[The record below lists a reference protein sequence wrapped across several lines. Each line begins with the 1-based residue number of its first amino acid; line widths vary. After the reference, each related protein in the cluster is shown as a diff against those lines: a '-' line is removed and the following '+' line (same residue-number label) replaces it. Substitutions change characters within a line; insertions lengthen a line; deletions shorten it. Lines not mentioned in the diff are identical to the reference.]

1 MSNPKE
7 YIFRYSYTVIEDTTV
22 TAKSYD
28 DAVDIFLSGG
38 GVKDEADHGPGD
50 WECIQE
56 PIEELQV

>member
-38 GVKDEADHGPGD
+38 GVKDEVDHSSGD

-56 PIEELQV
+56 PIEEVQV